1 MKPDRRKFIRQT
13 LSAAL
18 GGASVYSALGNLQ
31 LLQAATRASAYS
43 FSDYKALV
51 CVFLY
56 GGNDGFNT
64 VIPYANTAA
73 PFTPNPFNKFYG
85 GGGVLKPVRPQLAL
99 SAAADRGYSTLN
111 PLNATATSGDGIQY
125 ALHPQMP
132 ELAALFNQANSP
144 LAIMA
149 NVGTLV
155 GPVTQHDYLHT
166 NPNLPPQLYS
176 HSDQA
181 AYWQSSPPSNTPTTG
196 WGGRI
201 CDMVMSANSS
211 SVPMLMSLSG
221 QDAFIRGSSIDGYI
235 MNAQDPLQVQ
245 YTGTVKPTFDLLY
258 TNGTQ
263 ANVLERTYAATMNH
277 ASSTAQTVINSLAPA
292 RPQPSA
298 GNPNPPQLF
307 DSIFTGATGFNLDSQ
322 LQTVA
327 QMIWAAVTT
336 PVAGLHRQVFFV
348 NAGGYDTHSNELN
361 QHTELL
367 PVLSRALAAFYNAL
381 NSVPIT
387 TPSGPGTLASV
398 ATAFT
403 ASDFGRSM
411 TTNNGG
417 TDHGWGSHH
426 FVIGGAVQ
434 GGQFFGNGC
443 GFDSSLASA
452 NYGLVMPSLLNP
464 TPSSY
469 GVASPNLNDPGDGDG
484 RIIPTTSVDQY
495 AATLAHWF
503 GLGNS
508 DIGLIF
514 PNLSNFSATSSYDP
528 AQGYMKFLGTT

>member
-1 MKPDRRKFIRQT
+1 MRPDRRKFIRQT

-18 GGASVYSALGNLQ
+18 GGASACSALGNLQ

-56 GGNDGFNT
+56 GGNDSFNT
-64 VIPYANTAA
+64 VVPY
-73 PFTPNPFNKFYG
+73 TPSAFHSFYG

-99 SAAADRGYSTLN
+99 SGAADLGYSALHS
-111 PLNATATSGDGIQY
+111 LNATATSGDGLQY

-155 GPVTQHDYLHT
+155 GPVTQNQYLHT

-201 CDMVMSANSS
+201 CDMVAGANPANIPIMTSF
-211 SVPMLMSLSG
+211 SG
-221 QDAFIRGSSIDGYI
+221 QDAFIRGQSVNGYI
-235 MNAQDPLQVQ
+235 MNASIPLSV
-245 YTGTVKPTFDLLY
+245 DLPSGGSFATAFNALQA
-258 TNGTQ
+258 NGTQ
-263 ANVLERTYAATMNH
+263 ANVLERTFSATMNH
-277 ASSTAQTVINSLAPA
+277 ARSTAGIINAALNSANVPTFKDA
-292 RPQPSA
+292 VDPSKDFFHFA
-298 GNPNPPQLF
+298 DGYNF
-307 DSIFTGATGFNLDSQ
+307 DSQ
-322 LQTVA
+322 LQT
-327 QMIWAAVTT
+327 AARLIYAAYFNSV
-336 PVAGLHRQVFFV
+336 PQYSGLHRQVFFV
-348 NAGGYDTHSNELN
+348 NIGGYDTHSDEIN
-361 QHTELL
+361 QHVDLL

-381 NSVPIT
+381 NSV
-387 TPSGPGTLASV
+387 SLGGGATLASA

-426 FVIGGAVQ
+426 FVVGGAVQ
-434 GGQFFGNGC
+434 GGKFYGNGC
-443 GFDSSLASA
+443 GFGGASA

-469 GVASPNLNDPGDGDG
+469 GVASPNLNDPGDGNG

-495 AATLAHWF
+495 AATLANWF
-503 GLGNS
+503 GLSNS
-508 DIGLIF
+508 DIALIF
-514 PNLSNFSATSSYDP
+514 PNLSNFSASTSYDP
-528 AQGYMKFLGTT
+528 ASGYMKFLG

>member
-1 MKPDRRKFIRQT
+1 MRPDRRKFLRQT

-18 GGASVYSALGNLQ
+18 GGASAYSALGNLQ
-31 LLQAATRASAYS
+31 LLQAATRASGYS

-64 VIPYANTAA
+64 VVPY
-73 PFTPNPFNKFYG
+73 TPGAFHSFYG

-99 SAAADRGYSTLN
+99 SGAADLGYSTLH

-132 ELAALFNQANSP
+132 ELAALFNQVNSP
-144 LAIMA
+144 VAIMG

-155 GPVTQHDYLHT
+155 GPVTQNQYLHT

-201 CDMVMSANSS
+201 CDMVASANPANIPIMTSFA
-211 SVPMLMSLSG
+211 G
-221 QDAFIRGSSIDGYI
+221 QDAFIRGQNVNGYI
-235 MNAQDPLQVQ
+235 MNASIPLTVDLPSNYDSGGI
-245 YTGTVKPTFDLLY
+245 YTTAFNALQA
-258 TNGTQ
+258 NGTQ
-263 ANVLERTYAATMNH
+263 ANVLERTFSATMNH
-277 ASSTAQTVINSLAPA
+277 ARSTAQIVLAALNAGGVPTFA
-292 RPQPSA
+292 SFFPQA
-298 GNPNPPQLF
+298 DGYNF
-307 DSIFTGATGFNLDSQ
+307 DSQ
-322 LQTVA
+322 LQT
-327 QMIWAAVTT
+327 AARLIYAAYFNSV
-336 PVAGLHRQVFFV
+336 PAYSGLTRQVFFI
-348 NAGGYDTHSNELN
+348 NTGGYDTHSDELN
-361 QHTELL
+361 QHTDLL
-367 PVLSRALAAFYNAL
+367 PVLSRALAGFYNAL
-381 NSVPIT
+381 NSVPA
-387 TPSGPGTLASV
+387 GAGTLADA

-426 FVIGGAVQ
+426 FVVGGAVQ
-434 GGQFFGNGC
+434 GGKFYGNGC
-443 GFDSSLASA
+443 GFSGASA
-452 NYGLVMPSLLNP
+452 NYGLVMPSLFNP

-469 GVASPNLNDPGDGDG
+469 GVASPNLNDPGDGNG

-495 AATLAHWF
+495 AATLANWF
-503 GLGNS
+503 GLSGS
-508 DIGLIF
+508 DIATIF
-514 PNLSNFSATSSYDP
+514 PNLSNFSASTSYDP
-528 AQGYMKFLGTT
+528 AAGYMKFLG

>member
-1 MKPDRRKFIRQT
+1 MRPDRRKFIRQT

-18 GGASVYSALGNLQ
+18 GGASIYSALGNLQ
-31 LLQAATRASAYS
+31 LLQAATRANNQ

-64 VIPYANTAA
+64 VVPYAYTAA
-73 PFTPNPFNKFYG
+73 PLAPTPFNKFYG
-85 GGGVLKPVRPQLAL
+85 GGGVFNPVRPQLAL
-99 SAAADRGYSTLN
+99 SGAADLGYSTLH

-132 ELAALFNQANSP
+132 ELAALFNQPGSP

-155 GPVTQHDYLHT
+155 GSVTQDQYLNS

-201 CDMVMSANSS
+201 CDMVMSNNSS
-211 SVPMLMSLSG
+211 PVPMLMSLSG
-221 QDAFIRGSSIDGYI
+221 QDAFIRGQDINGYI
-235 MNAQDPLQVQ
+235 MNAQDPLQVGFP
-245 YTGTVKPTFDLLY
+245 GTIKPTFDALY
-258 TNGTQ
+258 AAGTQ

-277 ASSTAQTVINSLAPA
+277 ASSTAQTVISTLAPG
-292 RPQPSA
+292 RPPYPA
-298 GNPNPPQLF
+298 PQQF
-307 DSIFTGATGFNLDSQ
+307 DSFFTGATGFNLDSQ

-348 NAGGYDTHSNELN
+348 NAGGYDTHSDELN
-361 QHTELL
+361 QHTLLL
-367 PVLSRALAAFYNAL
+367 PTLSRALASFYNAL
-381 NSVPIT
+381 NSVN
-387 TPSGPGTLASV
+387 LASV

-426 FVIGGAVQ
+426 FVLGGAVQ
-434 GGQFFGNGC
+434 GGKFYGNGC
-443 GFDSSLASA
+443 GFDASLAA
-452 NYGLVMPSLLNP
+452 PNFGLVMPSLVNP
-464 TPSSY
+464 TPSNY
-469 GVASPNLNDPGDGDG
+469 GVPSPNRNDPGDGNG

-503 GLGNS
+503 GLT
-508 DIGLIF
+508 DPEIDLVF
-514 PNLSNFSATSSYDP
+514 PNLGNFNQSPNYDP
-528 AQGYMKFLGTT
+528 ALGYMKFLGAT

>member
-1 MKPDRRKFIRQT
+1 MRPDRRKFIRQT

-31 LLQAATRASAYS
+31 LLQAATRASGYS
-43 FSDYKALV
+43 FGDYKALV

-64 VIPYANTAA
+64 VVPY
-73 PFTPNPFNKFYG
+73 TPSAFNSFYG

-99 SAAADRGYSTLN
+99 SGAADLGYSTLHA
-111 PLNATATSGDGIQY
+111 LNTTATSGDGIQY

-132 ELAALFNQANSP
+132 ELAALFNQVNSP

-155 GPVTQHDYLHT
+155 GPVTQNQYLHA

-181 AYWQSSPPSNTPTTG
+181 AYWQSSPPSNTPVTG

-221 QDAFIRGSSIDGYI
+221 QDAFIRGLDIDGYI
-235 MNAQDPLQVQ
+235 MNAQDPLQVGFP
-245 YTGTVKPTFDLLY
+245 GTIKPTFNALY
-258 TNGTQ
+258 ASGTQ

-277 ASSTAQTVINSLAPA
+277 ASSTAQTVINTLAPG
-292 RPQPSA
+292 RPAS
-298 GNPNPPQLF
+298 GPQQF
-307 DSIFTGATGFNLDSQ
+307 DSFFTGATGFNLDSQ

-348 NAGGYDTHSNELN
+348 NAGGYDTHSDELN
-361 QHTELL
+361 QHVDLL
-367 PVLSRALAAFYNAL
+367 PVLSRALAAFHNAL
-381 NSVPIT
+381 NSVSI
-387 TPSGPGTLASV
+387 GGGATLASA

-426 FVIGGAVQ
+426 FAIGGAIQ
-434 GGQFFGNGC
+434 GGMFYGNGC
-443 GFDSSLASA
+443 GFDGSLAGP

-469 GVASPNLNDPGDGDG
+469 GVASPNFNDPGDGNG

-503 GLGNS
+503 GLSDS

-528 AQGYMKFLGTT
+528 AHGYMKFLGTA

>member
-1 MKPDRRKFIRQT
+1 MRPDRRKFIRQT

-18 GGASVYSALGNLQ
+18 GGVSVYSALGNLR
-31 LLQAATRASAYS
+31 LLQAATRASNYA

-64 VIPYANTAA
+64 VVPYTQAA
-73 PFTPNPFNKFYG
+73 FNSFYG

-99 SAAADRGYSTLN
+99 SGAADLGYSTLN
-111 PLNATATSGDGIQY
+111 PLTATASSGDGIQY
-125 ALHPQMP
+125 ALHPSMP
-132 ELAALFNQANSP
+132 ELAGLFNQASSP

-155 GPVTQHDYLHT
+155 GPVTQNQYLHT
-166 NPNLPPQLYS
+166 HPDLPPQLYS

-181 AYWQSSPPSNTPTTG
+181 AYWQSSPPSNTPVTG

-201 CDMVMSANSS
+201 CDMLMSANSS
-211 SVPMLMSLSG
+211 AVPMLMSLSG
-221 QDAFIRGSSIDGYI
+221 QDAFVRGSGIDGYI
-235 MNAQDPLQVQ
+235 MNAQDPLQVGFP
-245 YTGTVKPTFDLLY
+245 GTLKTTFDALY
-258 TNGTQ
+258 ADGTQ

-277 ASSTAQTVINSLAPA
+277 ASSTAQTVINTLAPG
-292 RPQPSA
+292 RPNS
-298 GNPNPPQLF
+298 GPQQF
-307 DSIFTGATGFNLDSQ
+307 DTFFTGATGFNLDSQ

-336 PVAGLHRQVFFV
+336 PVAGLRRQVFFV
-348 NAGGYDTHSNELN
+348 NAGGYDTHSDELN
-361 QHTELL
+361 QHTLLL
-367 PVLSRALAAFYNAL
+367 PTLSRALASFYNAL
-381 NSVPIT
+381 NSVNIT
-387 TPSGPGTLASV
+387 TPGGPSTLASV

-426 FVIGGAVQ
+426 FVLGGAVQ
-434 GGQFFGNGC
+434 GGAFYGNGC
-443 GFDSSLASA
+443 GFSGASA
-452 NYGLVMPSLLNP
+452 NFGLVMPSLVNP

-469 GVASPNLNDPGDGDG
+469 GVASPNLNDPGDGNG

-503 GLGNS
+503 GLS
-508 DIGLIF
+508 DGDINTIF
-514 PNLSNFSATSSYDP
+514 PNLGNFSASSSYDP
-528 AQGYMKFLGTT
+528 AAGYMKFLGTT